1 MTQLKSLF
9 QAIDKSKLNVVITY
23 PNADPK
29 FLNIIKFINSKF
41 NKKKFLIVKNC
52 GREVYSSLL
61 KHCKMIVGNSSSG
74 IVEAASFKTPAINI
88 GTRQKGKYKPINV
101 IDTGYKSKEILKGI
115 KLAQSKNF

>member
-41 NKKKFLIVKNC
+41 NKKKFHRQKLWK
-52 GREVYSSLL
+52 RVYSSLL

-74 IVEAASFKTPAINI
+74 IVEADLLRLSYKHWNKTKNIN
-88 GTRQKGKYKPINV
+88 P
-101 IDTGYKSKEILKGI
+101 LM
-115 KLAQSKNF
+115 